1 MRSLLIHSAI
11 FLLAYTSINMTSYSR
26 TINMLSEGKTPSQIE
41 RLATFGDKPFLKRDY
56 LGFLGREI
64 AYLEEG
70 KKALNESLNL
80 K

>member
-1 MRSLLIHSAI
+1 MKMRSLLTYGAI
-11 FLLAYTSINMTSYSR
+11 FLLAYTSINMTSYGR

-41 RLATFGDKPFLKRDY
+41 RWSTSEDKPFLERDY
-56 LGFLGREI
+56 LGSLGREI

-70 KKALNESLNL
+70 KKVLEV